1 MSLLAHC
8 FSGFS
13 FRGFGSEAGND
24 FADGGGGGGRGTR
37 GKPAMMMRGEETE
50 GREEKR
56 RLLRGGEKRAGFD
69 DLDRHSKLSYI
80 NV

>member
-24 FADGGGGGGRGTR
+24 FADGGGGGTR

-50 GREEKR
+50 GRKEKR
-56 RLLRGGEKRAGFD
+56 RLLRGGKKRAGFD
-69 DLDRHSKLSYI
+69 DLDSHSKL
-80 NV
+80 